1 MNASEIPL
9 TANNQSFRI
18 QLGNTTYTLRIIWRD
33 AAGWIMDVQDS
44 GGITM
49 LSGVPLITGLNLLE
63 QYPQLGINGALVVV
77 TDNGAP
83 DEPAKANLGTYS
95 HLVFIQES

>member
-1 MNASEIPL
+1 MNVSEIPL

-33 AAGWIMDVQDS
+33 TAGWIMDVQDS
-44 GGITM
+44 GGAPL
-49 LSGVPLITGLNLLE
+49 LSGVPLVTGLNLLE

-83 DEPAKANLGTYS
+83 DEPTKANLGTYS
-95 HLVFIQES
+95 HLVFVQE